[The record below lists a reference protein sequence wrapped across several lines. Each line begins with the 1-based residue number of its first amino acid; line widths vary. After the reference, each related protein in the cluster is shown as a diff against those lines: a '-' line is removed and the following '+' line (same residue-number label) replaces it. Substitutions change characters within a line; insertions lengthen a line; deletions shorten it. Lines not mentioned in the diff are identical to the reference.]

1 MKRTIFNLIWQIKKL
16 KVPKSYLNY
25 KRTSGEIII
34 PDITVLQI
42 SSDKT
47 SWYWHRHRPVDKSNT
62 NEGLEIYLHCC
73 TYLIFDKEPEDIQ
86 WENRKHLQ
94 QVVLA

>member
-1 MKRTIFNLIWQIKKL
+1 MKRTIFTSIWQIKKL
-16 KVPKSYLNY
+16 KVPKHYLNY

-47 SWYWHRHRPVDKSNT
+47 SWYWHRHRPVDKLHI
-62 NEGLEIYLHCC
+62 EGLEIYVHFC

>member
-16 KVPKSYLNY
+16 KVPKHYLNY

-34 PDITVLQI
+34 PDLTVKQI

-47 SWYWHRHRPVDKSNT
+47 SWYWYRHRPVDKSNAV
-62 NEGLEIYLHCC
+62 EGLEIYLHSCA
-73 TYLIFDKEPEDIQ
+73 YLIFDKEPEDIQ

-94 QVVLA
+94 QVMLA

>member
-1 MKRTIFNLIWQIKKL
+1 MKRNIFNLIWQIKKL

-34 PDITVLQI
+34 PDITV
-42 SSDKT
+42 
-47 SWYWHRHRPVDKSNT
+47 V
-62 NEGLEIYLHCC
+62 HCC

-86 WENRKHLQ
+86 WVNRKHLQ